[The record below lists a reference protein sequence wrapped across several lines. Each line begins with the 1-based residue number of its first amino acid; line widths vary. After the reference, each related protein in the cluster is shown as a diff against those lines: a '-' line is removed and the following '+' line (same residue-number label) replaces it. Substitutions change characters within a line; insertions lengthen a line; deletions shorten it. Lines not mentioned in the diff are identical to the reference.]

1 MGRDLP
7 GRRKLRPA
15 MAVAKTNWFIV
26 CANRK
31 RELTIH
37 VGDSGSLEL
46 RASFC
51 TPISASVFLSSL
63 QSEAR
68 HKMW

>member
-15 MAVAKTNWFIV
+15 LATAMAYWSIV

-37 VGDSGSLEL
+37 VGDSGSLKL

-51 TPISASVFLSSL
+51 PSISATVFLSFL
-63 QSEAR
+63 QGEAR
-68 HKMW
+68 RKT